1 MAGVVCPQCGH
12 DDQIRKVPS
21 IVAEGIS
28 EVRMSGVTGGVAHA
42 GDQWGVYS
50 GSSTQ
55 SGVAST
61 VLAQRLSPPPRPE
74 GPSGFEWMLARFG
87 MIAGILGAGW
97 VLALLC
103 TLSSPNN
110 NSLLYHPHSTGTGI
124 GDILGG
130 ILFLGG
136 FFGVP
141 SIVLFALSL
150 RQHRKLNQKKQQ
162 AAAQVPHW
170 EQALEHWNHVYYC
183 ARDDIVFD
191 PQTEAWCSPAHFHEF
206 LYAGPQKVG

>member
-61 VLAQRLSPPPRPE
+61 VLAQRLSPPPKPE
-74 GPSGFEWMLARFG
+74 GPGGFEWMLAKFG
-87 MIAGILGAGW
+87 MITGVGGAGW

-110 NSLLYHPHSTGTGI
+110 HNLFLYRPHSTDI

-130 ILFLGG
+130 ILFLGC

-141 SIVLFALSL
+141 SIVLFVLSL
-150 RQHRKLNQKKQQ
+150 RWRRKLNQEKRQ
-162 AAAQVPHW
+162 AADQVPLW
-170 EQALEHWNHVYYC
+170 EQALERWNQVYYC

-191 PQTEAWCSPAHFHEF
+191 PATGEWCSPAHFHEF
-206 LYAGPQKVG
+206 LYAEPQKIG